1 MIGSRRRGN
10 IGLNSK
16 DNAGEVVHA
25 VPGEKLRPLVTND
38 YPNLFPH
45 QLFSMSAP
53 PHTKPLWT
61 WPVATREGA
70 KGETGTA
77 GHTPCDG
84 KEETEW
90 RRSKGGA
97 FKSVAKYFPERRL
110 GTRVKSKAS
119 AKSRRRPRAGRCRT
133 APPRT
138 QALMP
143 GACVGSGAAANCAV
157 SLYSTTT
164 ATCRVSG
171 GCCRCNR
178 TARSRMRSLSR
189 DHTACPDGARIPSRC
204 PGKSG
209 GCHSLQVLG

>member
-25 VPGEKLRPLVTND
+25 VPGEKLRTLVTND

-143 GACVGSGAAANCAV
+143 GACVGSGVLQIVPSHFTRPLRPRAAFQAVAVVAIVRRVAACAAYLGIIRPVRMALAYPADAPANRAV
-157 SLYSTTT
+157 VIR
-164 ATCRVSG
+164 CRS
-171 GCCRCNR
+171 
-178 TARSRMRSLSR
+178 
-189 DHTACPDGARIPSRC
+189 
-204 PGKSG
+204 
-209 GCHSLQVLG
+209 